1 MYMNYAPSISQDGW
15 GFSKYS
21 SHRLIYVRTANCK
34 YNSAEAA
41 WAEAQVYLGELRALQ
56 QPVCVSVLYAEYC
69 ALLFSLSNYDK
80 VVEVV
85 VARVKARLNVES

>member
-1 MYMNYAPSISQDGW
+1 M
-15 GFSKYS
+15 
-21 SHRLIYVRTANCK
+21 
-34 YNSAEAA
+34 
-41 WAEAQVYLGELRALQ
+41 YLGELRAQQ